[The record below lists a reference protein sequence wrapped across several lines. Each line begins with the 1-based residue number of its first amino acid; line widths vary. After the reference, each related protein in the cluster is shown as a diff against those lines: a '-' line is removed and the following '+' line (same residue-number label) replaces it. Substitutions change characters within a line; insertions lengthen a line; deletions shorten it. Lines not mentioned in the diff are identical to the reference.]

1 MSVWR
6 KKNFGLMQSAIARKV
21 AVPLFLSACGAF
33 VALFVFYWFLSRT
46 AGDAPFVSAAGRQR
60 MLSQQMLAYAVMVRI
75 GQEDD
80 RQGLRDLVASFD
92 RALDALER
100 GGQVGEDYVRP
111 APPEV
116 LDDIAAVRRLWTELR
131 DPLLVVA
138 NEPVNTSRAR
148 QASTAVEST
157 IPSLTDASNK
167 VVVAYGAWSQK
178 LRRRTLLVLLAV
190 AGFDLALLF
199 ASLELIKR
207 GLVRPIQLLDEAA
220 RRITEGNFDIP
231 VAVTTR
237 DELATLARTFNEM
250 SARIGRL
257 LKDLGESEER
267 YRDLFEHANDLIQS
281 VAPDGSFLYVNQA
294 WRAALG
300 YTEQE
305 VASLSVLDVVHP
317 DSKVHCM
324 ELFQRVMAGDA
335 IPRVEV
341 TFVTKDGR
349 AIVAEGSVNCSIKNG
364 RPVATR
370 AIFRDVT
377 ERNRAEEEIEKASKL
392 RSDFVSFV
400 THQLR
405 TPLAGI
411 KWMLELAAQ
420 ESGAPLELQ
429 SYISD
434 ARESAERLIRLV
446 NDLLD
451 ASRLEGGRL
460 SMVLR
465 ETQLGPLTQSVIDE
479 LAGLIQE
486 KEHRLSVAGGEDR
499 MPVLVDPQMLRQ
511 AILNLISNAVK
522 YTPPGG
528 EIAIRMNHSDGLMH
542 WAICDSGI
550 GIPQSVQHRLFEK
563 FYRAENASA
572 METEGTGL
580 GLYLVRLIVE
590 RLGGRVSC
598 ESDEGKG
605 ATFEFTLPG
614 AR

>member
-1 MSVWR
+1 
-6 KKNFGLMQSAIARKV
+6 
-21 AVPLFLSACGAF
+21 
-33 VALFVFYWFLSRT
+33 
-46 AGDAPFVSAAGRQR
+46 
-60 MLSQQMLAYAVMVRI
+60 
-75 GQEDD
+75 
-80 RQGLRDLVASFD
+80 
-92 RALDALER
+92 
-100 GGQVGEDYVRP
+100 
-111 APPEV
+111 
-116 LDDIAAVRRLWTELR
+116 
-131 DPLLVVA
+131 VVVD
-138 NEPVNTSRAR
+138 EPVNTSRAR
-148 QASTAVEST
+148 QTSAAVESA
-157 IPSLTDASNK
+157 IPSLTDASNR

-178 LRRRTLLVLLAV
+178 LRRRALLALV
-190 AGFDLALLF
+190 VIAGFDLAFLF
-199 ASLELIKR
+199 ASLELTKR
-207 GLVRPIQLLDEAA
+207 GLVRPIHLLEEAA
-220 RRITEGNFDIP
+220 RRIGEGNFDIP
-231 VAVTTR
+231 VAVTAR
-237 DELATLARTFNEM
+237 DELATLAQTFNEM
-250 SARIGRL
+250 SARLGRL

-305 VASLSVLDVVHP
+305 VASLSVFDVVHP
-317 DSKVHCM
+317 DSKAHCT

-349 AIVAEGSVNCSIKNG
+349 AIVAEGNVNCSIKNG

-377 ERNRAEEEIEKASKL
+377 ERKRAEEKATEAVKM
-392 RSDFVSFV
+392 RFDFVAFV

-420 ESGAPLELQ
+420 ESEASGELR

-434 ARESAERLIRLV
+434 ARESADRLIRLV

-460 SMVLR
+460 SMVLQ
-465 ETQLGPLTQSVIDE
+465 ETQLGPLTQSVTDE
-479 LAGLIQE
+479 LAGLVQE
-486 KEHRLSVAGGEDR
+486 KGHRLSVADGEDGT
-499 MPVLVDPQMLRQ
+499 PVLVDPQLLRQ
-511 AILNLISNAVK
+511 VILNLVSNAVK

-528 EIAIRMNHSDGLMH
+528 EIAIRMNQSDGLMH
-542 WAICDSGI
+542 WAIRDSGI

-572 METEGTGL
+572 VETEGTGL

-605 ATFEFTLPG
+605 ATFEFTLPA